1 MAETKQR
8 PRPVENPV
16 QIDPDREPTVV
27 VDDLHIV
34 YKVYGAGGERGTG
47 ASALLRVL
55 RRRDRPQTT
64 EVHAVKGV
72 SFVAYKGD
80 AIGIIGTNGSGKS
93 TLLKAIAGL
102 LPPHSGGVYTDGQPS
117 LLGVGAALMKDLTG
131 ERNII
136 LGCLAMGL
144 SPDETKAKYQE
155 IVDFAGLKP
164 GFIKYPMNTYSSGM
178 GARLR
183 FAIAAARTHD
193 VLLIDEALATGDAKF
208 KRRSKAKI
216 EQLRKD
222 AGAVFLVAHQ
232 LDVVEETC
240 NRVLWLD
247 DGKIVMDGDPHDV
260 IAAYTEATGK

>member
-1 MAETKQR
+1 MVNYIEVEHATKSFTMQYHR
-8 PRPVENPV
+8 SLK
-16 QIDPDREPTVV
+16 QIALARARGMKTHDRFNA
-27 VDDLHIV
+27 VDDV
-34 YKVYGAGGERGTG
+34 SFTVEGGE
-47 ASALLRVL
+47 SI
-55 RRRDRPQTT
+55 
-64 EVHAVKGV
+64 GV
-72 SFVAYKGD
+72 MGL
-80 AIGIIGTNGSGKS
+80 NGSGKS

-102 LPPHSGGVYTDGQPS
+102 LPPSQGAVYTDGQPS
-117 LLGVGAALMKDLTG
+117 LLGVGAALMRDLSG
-131 ERNII
+131 ERNVI

-144 SPDETKAKYQE
+144 TPEETKAKYDE
-155 IVDFAGLKP
+155 IVTFAGLKP

-240 NRVLWLD
+240 NRVIWLD
-247 DGKIVMDGDPHDV
+247 DGRILMDGDPHEV